1 MRRLYIVLIN
11 SFLIYV
17 IICFVSFIGY
27 VLRVLSRSG
36 AIMAAAVGISI
47 YIGFELKGLLLLG
60 MFFGT
65 STFFSQYKKVKK
77 KLVEEKVAKHD
88 QRDHIQVAANGG
100 VAALSALLFFSFES
114 HVFLMMFAV
123 SLAAAN
129 ADTWA
134 SEIGVLSKKKPVFI
148 LTFKQVDPGTSGAIS
163 ILGTAASIGGSLII
177 AATAFYAF
185 PELSIIE
192 CLFISMFGF
201 LGNLIDTFL
210 GATIQLRYRCS
221 VCFLQTEK
229 EQHCGIPTLYEKGW
243 NYCNND
249 AVNLLSVMFATILGG
264 IFLSYVKPR
273 DKVG

>member
-1 MRRLYIVLIN
+1 MLIN

-27 VLRVLSRSG
+27 ALRVLSRSG

-60 MFFGT
+60 VFFGT

-77 KLVEEKVAKHD
+77 KIVEEKVAKHN
-88 QRDHIQVAANGG
+88 QRDYVQVAANGG
-100 VAALSALLFFSFES
+100 VAALSALLFFNFES
-114 HVFLMMFAV
+114 HVFLMMFV
-123 SLAAAN
+123 ISLAAAN

-134 SEIGVLSKKKPVFI
+134 SEIGVLSKTKPVFI
-148 LTFKQVDPGTSGAIS
+148 LTLKHVDPGTSGAIS
-163 ILGTAASIGGSLII
+163 ILGTAASIGGSFII

-192 CLFISMFGF
+192 CLLISMFGF

-221 VCFLQTEK
+221 VCHLQTEK
-229 EQHCGIPTLYEKGW
+229 EQHCGVPTAYEKGW
-243 NYCNND
+243 KYCNND
-249 AVNLLSVMFATILGG
+249 AVNLLSIIFATTFGG
-264 IFLSYVKPR
+264 WLFYLM
-273 DKVG
+273 